1 MSFSKRTQD
10 LYLDTLKTIR
20 DQGGYKQERII
31 CDVQGAEIEAEFPAG
46 APRKKFINMCSNNYL
61 VLPSHPDVIKAA
73 HEALDYRGFGLP
85 LRGLSVS
92 IKIYTPN
99 PRRLVTSAGAGSI
112 ASLGAT
118 SRVINIK

>member
-31 CDVQGAEIEAEFPAG
+31 CDVQGAEVEAEFPAG

-85 LRGLSVS
+85 LRGLSVALR
-92 IKIYTPN
+92 IFTPN
-99 PRRLVTSAGAGSI
+99 WKRS
-112 ASLGAT
+112 
-118 SRVINIK
+118 